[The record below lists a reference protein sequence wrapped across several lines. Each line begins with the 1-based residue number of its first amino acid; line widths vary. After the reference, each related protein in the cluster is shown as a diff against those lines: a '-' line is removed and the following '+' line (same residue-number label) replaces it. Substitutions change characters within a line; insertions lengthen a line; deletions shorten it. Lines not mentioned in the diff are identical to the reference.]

1 MTTLAPGPGRLSM
14 EATLGRWTGAEVGRS
29 VSLLAQEV
37 GNTTDPSRWPAK
49 EGVSLNLHLSYH
61 HSSAGPM
68 PKRPENPALRGQQV
82 LPNGFPRLLVFPR
95 PPRQQLPSHVTS

>member
-37 GNTTDPSRWPAK
+37 GNTADPSRWPAK

-68 PKRPENPALRGQQV
+68 PKRDRKIQLSEGSRYSRTASHGFWSFRARPGSSY
-82 LPNGFPRLLVFPR
+82 LPM
-95 PPRQQLPSHVTS
+95 